1 MKFHSYKYT
10 HILVPYVLSTV
21 YNVVFQAER
30 KKNRVFWELNML
42 LICNVLSN
50 DPTSNF
56 KQKHNWSPFYSVIV

>member
-1 MKFHSYKYT
+1 MKFHSYKYS

-50 DPTSNF
+50 NSTYNF
-56 KQKHNWSPFYSVIV
+56 KQKRNWSPLFLVIV

>member
-50 DPTSNF
+50 NPTSNF
-56 KQKHNWSPFYSVIV
+56 KQKNNRSPLYLVIV